1 MADSKKGEMIKGQI
15 DTVILLALVDGD
27 KDSNDICVFI
37 EEKSNNQY
45 SVKQGTFYSAMQRL
59 VKKNLIK
66 EYRSSAVD
74 GIRRKYYKLMPSG
87 SKYLEKTREQ
97 WMESKALVDNLID
110 AEPTP
115 APIHAIEE
123 PKPQP
128 NQVDEFESFKAF
140 AQNSVDEFAV
150 ETHDTEDDLDYFNKI
165 GEIVLNEVTEE
176 LNKLKA
182 DETENQTTQT
192 ISEIPVEPIVEKIEE
207 IPEKIEDSLD
217 NYENLST
224 MTKDELFDFEII
236 DSASE
241 EKNEE
246 SVFVEDT
253 ATPTHESTLVETKP
267 SEEPKTQPVV
277 KQEPSVQSI
286 KPVEEDEIDDHLIL
300 EDSVQSHKY
309 DYKRLLS
316 KFMPTD
322 KPVEKPVYN
331 STQTIEEPKPQPK
344 VEQIA
349 VKVEQPVQTA
359 IKEEPKQPTI
369 PTVDGTDFSDL
380 YEMAQR
386 EGFKIKTS
394 YNTNK
399 YLGNQILLNKLNLH
413 GSWLFFI
420 LLALQAF
427 ILNFALENIIDWD
440 LSVKLIILGCL
451 AVFPLICLLLYIL
464 SPKRAVPEVSSF
476 KDAMGLALL
485 ITIQSL
491 VLIVCVAIFIGVD
504 FNNFKELAT
513 YIILP
518 LVLVLN
524 IPLYFI
530 LKYSLLSTGKYFT
543 E

>member
-1 MADSKKGEMIKGQI
+1 MADNKKGEMIKGQI

-74 GIRRKYYKLMPSG
+74 GIRRKYYKLTPSG

-97 WMESKALVDNLID
+97 WIESKALVDNLID

-128 NQVDEFESFKAF
+128 EQVDEFESFKAF
-140 AQNSVDEFAV
+140 AQNSVDDFAV

-165 GEIVLNEVTEE
+165 GESVLNEVNEE
-176 LNKLKA
+176 LNKLNLN
-182 DETENQTTQT
+182 ETDNQTTQT
-192 ISEIPVEPIVEKIEE
+192 ISEIPVEPIVEKVEE

-217 NYENLST
+217 NYENLSS
-224 MTKDELFDFEII
+224 MTKDELFDFEMIEEI
-236 DSASE
+236 SE
-241 EKNEE
+241 VKEE
-246 SVFVEDT
+246 EPILV
-253 ATPTHESTLVETKP
+253 ESTPAPTQETTPPQPKP
-267 SEEPKTQPVV
+267 AQEIKPQPIKSQEPVV
-277 KQEPSVQSI
+277 D
-286 KPVEEDEIDDHLIL
+286 EEEIDDQLLL
-300 EDSVQSHKY
+300 EENVQSHKY
-309 DYKRLLS
+309 DYKRLLNR
-316 KFMPTD
+316 FMPTEKHVETPVQ
-322 KPVEKPVYN
+322 KPIQPIEDTKEQP
-331 STQTIEEPKPQPK
+331 TIEPILVQ
-344 VEQIA
+344 
-349 VKVEQPVQTA
+349 VKEPVQQKNQA
-359 IKEEPKQPTI
+359 EPKQPTI

-399 YLGNQILLNKLNLH
+399 YLGNQILLNKLNFH
-413 GSWLFFI
+413 GSLLFFI
-420 LLALQAF
+420 LLTLQAL
-427 ILNFALENIIDWD
+427 ILNFALENIVGWD
-440 LSVKLIILGCL
+440 VSVKLIILGCL
-451 AVFPLICLLLYIL
+451 AVFPLICLLLFIL

>member
-115 APIHAIEE
+115 APLHAIEE

-128 NQVDEFESFKAF
+128 NQVDEFESFKVF

-150 ETHDTEDDLDYFNKI
+150 ETHDAEDDLDYFNKI
-165 GEIVLNEVTEE
+165 GESVLNEVTEE

-182 DETENQTTQT
+182 NETENQNTQ
-192 ISEIPVEPIVEKIEE
+192 IEPADEPIIEKVEE

-322 KPVEKPVYN
+322 KPIEKPVYN
-331 STQTIEEPKPQPK
+331 SSQTIEEPKPQPK

-485 ITIQSL
+485 ITIQCL

>member
-165 GEIVLNEVTEE
+165 CESVLNEVTEE

-182 DETENQTTQT
+182 DEAENQNSQ
-192 ISEIPVEPIVEKIEE
+192 IEPAGEPIIEKVEE

-322 KPVEKPVYN
+322 KPIEKPVYN

-359 IKEEPKQPTI
+359 IKEEPKQPNV

-427 ILNFALENIIDWD
+427 ILNFALENIIDWN

-485 ITIQSL
+485 ITIQCL